1 MRTPA
6 IDPKVIA
13 TLPIFCSVFV
23 AASLLWYAQAPHL
36 TMPFVL
42 GIVAGGLVDLDNG
55 LTGRLKNIFY
65 TALAFSLSS
74 LSVQWAMGNGPM
86 LTVVMVALTFVFT
99 MLGAVG
105 LRYRT
110 IAFGALAVATY
121 TMLTYAPQMAWY
133 TNPALI
139 LLGTLLYSSLTLL
152 LHLLLPH
159 RPVQESM
166 ASAYATLAA
175 YFDAKAGF
183 FDPDEDQDG
192 LEERQID
199 LAMQNRNV
207 IDAFNQCRSALFYR
221 MRGQHRHPRTMRMLR
236 YYFTAQDMHER
247 ISSAHAD
254 YRDLAQRLAHTD
266 VIFRIHRLLE
276 LQGQAC
282 RDIAQSL
289 RSGQPYQY
297 SPRLARAVAGC
308 QQSLT
313 LYAQSLQG
321 PSEHVPALQRLMDN
335 LYAIDYQ
342 LSHLKNHID
351 GDLNGTFDDASP
363 SDHTRIAA
371 QEPTGLRNAWPAVRR
386 QLNLES
392 AVFRHAIR
400 LSIVVV
406 LCSAAVQIFAL
417 EMGYWILLTA
427 LFVCQPNY
435 SVTKRRV
442 VQRIAGTVL
451 GVVVGSLLPYFTP
464 SVETKLW
471 IVIASTTL
479 FFFFRTNKY
488 SFSTF
493 FITIQALMS
502 MSLMEMD
509 IYAAMP
515 VRIVDTLIGSG
526 IAWLAVSLLWPDW
539 HYLTLGRSAA
549 QAIASN
555 GAYLHQ
561 IAEQLRHGR
570 VDDIAYRTA
579 RRQAHEKA
587 AALSS
592 TVSDMSS
599 EPQKYRD
606 RLQDG
611 FHLLKSNYALIGYIS
626 ALGAYRS
633 PKGHLAHHS
642 PSPSTT
648 KNSPDLATQEE
659 AAFAA
664 RCFEIVHQTADV
676 LQNLAQLDS
685 ATFNASNK
693 AIQDGLQTL
702 QGQIQSARQ
711 SRILWQQLDMI
722 ARQLSPCRSMLM
734 RVSSMG

>member
-23 AASLLWYAQAPHL
+23 AASLLWYVQAPHL

-86 LTVVMVALTFVFT
+86 LTMVMVGLTFVFT

-152 LHLLLPH
+152 LHLLLPN
-159 RPVQESM
+159 RPVQENM
-166 ASAYATLAA
+166 ANAYAALAA

-192 LEERQID
+192 LEGHQID

-207 IDAFNQCRSALFYR
+207 IEAFNQCRSALFYR
-221 MRGQHRHPRTMRMLR
+221 MRGQHRHPRTTRMLR

-247 ISSAHAD
+247 ISSTHVD

-282 RDIAQSL
+282 RDIAESL

-297 SPRLARAVAGC
+297 SPRLARAVKGC

-313 LYAQSLQG
+313 LYAQNLYDSN
-321 PSEHVPALQRLMDN
+321 EHVLTLQRLLDN
-335 LYAIDYQ
+335 LYAIDHQ
-342 LSHLKNHID
+342 LSHLNNHID
-351 GDLNGTFDDASP
+351 GTLNDTQDASP
-363 SDHTRIAA
+363 PDRTRIAA
-371 QEPTGLRNAWPAVRR
+371 QEPIGWRNAWHAVRK

-392 AVFRHAIR
+392 AVFRHAVR
-400 LSIVVV
+400 LSVVVV
-406 LCSAAVQIFAL
+406 LCSAVVQVFDL

-442 VQRIAGTVL
+442 VQRIVGTVL
-451 GVVVGSLLPYFTP
+451 GVIVGSLLPYFTP

-493 FITIQALMS
+493 FITIQALMG

-515 VRIVDTLIGSG
+515 VRIVDTLIGTV

-539 HYLTLGRSAA
+539 HYLTLGRTAA
-549 QAIASN
+549 QAMASN

-561 IAEQLRHGR
+561 IAEQLRYGR
-570 VDDIAYRTA
+570 IDDIAYRTA

-599 EPQKYRD
+599 EPRKYRD
-606 RLQDG
+606 HLQDG

-633 PKGHLAHHS
+633 AQGHFEHRSLS
-642 PSPSTT
+642 PSSAKT
-648 KNSPDLATQEE
+648 SSDCITQEE

-664 RCFEIVHQTADV
+664 SCFEIAHQTADV

-685 ATFNASNK
+685 TTFDASNK

-722 ARQLSPCRSMLM
+722 TRQLAPCRSMLM
-734 RVSSMG
+734 RASSMG